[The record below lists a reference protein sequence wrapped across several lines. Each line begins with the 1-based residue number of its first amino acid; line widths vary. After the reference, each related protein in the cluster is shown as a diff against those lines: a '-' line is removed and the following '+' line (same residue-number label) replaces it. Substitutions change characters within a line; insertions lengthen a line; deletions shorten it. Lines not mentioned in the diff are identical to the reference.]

1 MIIKAGDV
9 DNPQAVE
16 LLHLHLQGMHAN
28 SPPGSVF
35 ALDMS
40 GLKRPDISFFTAWEN
55 DQLLGC
61 GALRELSPTHGEIKS
76 MRTDPAHLHKGVA
89 AKILTHLL
97 AVARSRGYQRVS
109 LETGSGNAFGP
120 AVALY
125 SRFGFIKGEAFG
137 EYTATDFN
145 QFFHLDMTAT

>member
-40 GLKRPDISFFTAWEN
+40 GLKRPDISFFTAWE
-55 DQLLGC
+55 DDKLLGC
-61 GALRELSPTHGEIKS
+61 GALRE
-76 MRTDPAHLHKGVA
+76 
-89 AKILTHLL
+89 
-97 AVARSRGYQRVS
+97 Q
-109 LETGSGNAFGP
+109 
-120 AVALY
+120 
-125 SRFGFIKGEAFG
+125 
-137 EYTATDFN
+137 
-145 QFFHLDMTAT
+145 